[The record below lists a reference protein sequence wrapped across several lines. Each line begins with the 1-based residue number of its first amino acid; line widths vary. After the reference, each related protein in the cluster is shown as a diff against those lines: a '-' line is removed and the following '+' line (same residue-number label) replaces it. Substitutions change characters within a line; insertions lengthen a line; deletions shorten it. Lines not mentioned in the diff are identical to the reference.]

1 MISVFATLIGVA
13 AGAMIMAGGIGQF
26 NLDASRYGTDL
37 AAYNGTPVAVGLKA
51 FETFSL
57 NCASQAELQCAD
69 DQAPA
74 WCPVDLF
81 KASVIYQCESQK
93 LAPVWI
99 SALTGSFVIAMSLK
113 GLWTS
118 CSGMRFFVL
127 SEAILVSSTLALL
140 AVSVAVVSKYS
151 APFTQWIP
159 CTDLD
164 DAQKALAPAGSFCMP
179 NDMTLGIKD
188 IPTLSAYMSY
198 YVVHYV
204 GVALGFVAA
213 FLHMYGTTA
222 TFQYGGLRSADGAKQ
237 DEGPSTQH
245 GNGAPILGADGYS
258 NSGSIAGL

>member
-1 MISVFATLIGVA
+1 MISVFATLLGVA

-26 NLDASRYGTDL
+26 NLDATRWGTDL
-37 AAYNGTPVAVGLKA
+37 EAYNGTDVAIGLRT
-51 FETFSL
+51 FEAFSL
-57 NCASQAELQCAD
+57 NCASHTNLQCSF
-69 DQAPA
+69 QGQSPS
-74 WCPVDLF
+74 WCDVDIF
-81 KASVIYQCESQK
+81 KASVIYQCESKK

-99 SALTGSFVIAMSLK
+99 SALTGVFVIAMSLK

-127 SEAILVSSTLALL
+127 SEAILVSTTLALL

-151 APFTQWIP
+151 APFAQWIP

-204 GVALGFVAA
+204 GVALAFLAT

-222 TFQYGGLRSADGAKQ
+222 TFQYGGLADGAKQ
-237 DEGPSTQH
+237 DEGLPTH
-245 GNGAPILGADGYS
+245 GNGAPVYM
-258 NSGSIAGL
+258 